1 MCFSMHADLEKLLSL
16 GKITP
21 SLAEKLDRIA
31 PGRYCFHASWGAGKV
46 ISWNLPAKKLVI
58 DFEENPEHEV
68 ALEFA
73 PRILE
78 FISDDHFLAKRYE
91 DTESLINLSVDDPVE
106 LVRVTLQGYGNSLT
120 PEKLEAALKGTVIAA
135 DKWKNW
141 WDKVRAMLRSNVQFM
156 MPTRK
161 GERITLRANILSRAQ
176 AALEDYN
183 KAADL
188 KAKVRVLDG
197 IKMEAVMAEP
207 DAVNALIRAV
217 DADVRN
223 GGSLCIRDSQ
233 QVLELAVL
241 RDDLIASLKNTEA
254 AKEAYPLRSIV
265 EANIGDVGRFA
276 EVLNSMPAVRQ
287 KRVYATLP
295 AIFGEDWPQKALE
308 LFDAGGARAVGEIA
322 KFLIEEG
329 QDKVLV
335 KHLKHE
341 LLRQTLPAE
350 SLIWICRQRH
360 DASKPLFG
368 LPVGIAMLSLIE
380 QDHMDGGPNR
390 MLRLK
395 NLFMEDK
402 SIIQEMIKGQ
412 DVAEVRQFAKML
424 YNTSAFSEQDRGALM
439 ARIISVFPDLHAIV
453 LDALVDNSDK
463 PEPIFVSWESLEA
476 RKKELE
482 ELVNV
487 KIPENLHNK
496 KISRAEGDLREN
508 GGYQDAKEVEKV
520 LNRRRAELE
529 HALALARGTD
539 FAVTDTSRAA
549 MGTKVTLQPL
559 NGGEPV
565 VYTILGAWDTN
576 PEKHIVSY
584 LSQVGKELTG
594 NMYELNTELV
604 RERVLGIK
612 TPYKTIESI
621 AVAKRPPA
629 LCPGCPHRGFFYTL
643 SKNKNYVV
651 TGDIGCYT
659 LGCAAPL
666 NCMDSVVC
674 MGAGFSAGM
683 GIAKSF
689 EKEGVTGKVVFG
701 VVGDSTFFHSGM
713 TGAAEIVYNKG
724 RMIPCVLDNR
734 ITGMTGHQDNPGT
747 GYTLQGDPTA
757 LLSVEKILTALGFA
771 PVLTVDPQDLKAMEA
786 AVDQAVDALDAGQQ
800 PAIVTRCP
808 CLLIKRDKFR
818 KGMCRVNADK
828 CRSCRSCLKVGC
840 PAISLENGKAVID
853 RTQCVGCTVCAQ
865 VCPFDAIEKEE
876 K

>member
-217 DADVRN
+217 DADLRN
-223 GGSLCIRDSQ
+223 GGSLALQ

-453 LDALVDNSDK
+453 
-463 PEPIFVSWESLEA
+463 
-476 RKKELE
+476 
-482 ELVNV
+482 

-594 NMYELNTELV
+594 
-604 RERVLGIK
+604 
-612 TPYKTIESI
+612 
-621 AVAKRPPA
+621 
-629 LCPGCPHRGFFYTL
+629 
-643 SKNKNYVV
+643 
-651 TGDIGCYT
+651 
-659 LGCAAPL
+659 
-666 NCMDSVVC
+666 
-674 MGAGFSAGM
+674 
-683 GIAKSF
+683 KS
-689 EKEGVTGKVVFG
+689 
-701 VVGDSTFFHSGM
+701 VGDQVK
-713 TGAAEIVYNKG
+713 IVPMDGDKKKVYT
-724 RMIPCVLDNR
+724 
-734 ITGMTGHQDNPGT
+734 IT
-747 GYTLQGDPTA
+747 
-757 LLSVEKILTALGFA
+757 KI
-771 PVLTVDPQDLKAMEA
+771 EA
-786 AVDQAVDALDAGQQ
+786 A
-800 PAIVTRCP
+800 
-808 CLLIKRDKFR
+808 F
-818 KGMCRVNADK
+818 
-828 CRSCRSCLKVGC
+828 
-840 PAISLENGKAVID
+840 
-853 RTQCVGCTVCAQ
+853 
-865 VCPFDAIEKEE
+865 
-876 K
+876 

>member
-217 DADVRN
+217 GRPAGLAGAERT
-223 GGSLCIRDSQ
+223 GGSLALQ

-265 EANIGDVGRFA
+265 EANIGEVGRFA

-439 ARIISVFPDLHAIV
+439 ARIISIFPDLHAIV

-594 NMYELNTELV
+594 
-604 RERVLGIK
+604 
-612 TPYKTIESI
+612 
-621 AVAKRPPA
+621 
-629 LCPGCPHRGFFYTL
+629 
-643 SKNKNYVV
+643 
-651 TGDIGCYT
+651 
-659 LGCAAPL
+659 
-666 NCMDSVVC
+666 
-674 MGAGFSAGM
+674 
-683 GIAKSF
+683 KS
-689 EKEGVTGKVVFG
+689 
-701 VVGDSTFFHSGM
+701 VGDQVK
-713 TGAAEIVYNKG
+713 IVPMDGDKKKVYT
-724 RMIPCVLDNR
+724 
-734 ITGMTGHQDNPGT
+734 IT
-747 GYTLQGDPTA
+747 
-757 LLSVEKILTALGFA
+757 KI
-771 PVLTVDPQDLKAMEA
+771 EA
-786 AVDQAVDALDAGQQ
+786 A
-800 PAIVTRCP
+800 
-808 CLLIKRDKFR
+808 F
-818 KGMCRVNADK
+818 
-828 CRSCRSCLKVGC
+828 
-840 PAISLENGKAVID
+840 
-853 RTQCVGCTVCAQ
+853 
-865 VCPFDAIEKEE
+865 
-876 K
+876 

>member
-1 MCFSMHADLEKLLSL
+1 MCISMHADLEKLLSL

-31 PGRYCFHASWGAGKV
+31 PGRYCFHTSWGAGKV
-46 ISWNLPAKKLVI
+46 ISWNLAAKKLVI
-58 DFEENPEHEV
+58 DFEENPEHEI

-73 PRILE
+73 PKILE
-78 FISDDHFLAKRYE
+78 FIDDEHFLVKRYE
-91 DTESLINLSVDDPVE
+91 DPEALINLSADDPVE
-106 LVRVTLQGYGNSLT
+106 LVRIALKGYGNSLS
-120 PEKLEAALKGTVIAA
+120 PEKLEAALKGTVIAE

-161 GERITLRANILSRAQ
+161 GERITLRTNMLSRAQ

-188 KAKVRVLDG
+188 KARVRVLDG
-197 IKMEAVMAEP
+197 IKMDSVMAEP
-207 DAVNALIRAV
+207 DVVNVLVQAV

-223 GGSLCIRDSQ
+223 GGSLALQ

-241 RDDLIASLKNTEA
+241 RDDLIAAVKNTEA
-254 AKEAYPLRSIV
+254 AGDVYSLRSIV
-265 EANIGDVGRFA
+265 EANIGDVERFA

-287 KRVYATLP
+287 KRVYVTLP
-295 AIFGEDWPQKALE
+295 AIFGEEWTQKALE
-308 LFDAGGARAVGEIA
+308 LFDASGARAVGEIA

-329 QDKVLV
+329 QDKALV

-402 SIIQEMIKGQ
+402 NIIQEMIKGQ

-439 ARIISVFPDLHAIV
+439 ARVIGVFPNLHSIV
-453 LDALVDNSDK
+453 LDAMVDTSDK
-463 PEPIFVSWESLEA
+463 PEPIFVSWDSLEA

-520 LNRRRAELE
+520 LNRRRSELE

-549 MGTKVTLQPL
+549 MGMKVTLQPL
-559 NGGEPV
+559 AGGDAV

-594 NMYELNTELV
+594 KSVGDQVKIVPMDGDKKKV
-604 RERVLGIK
+604 F
-612 TPYKTIESI
+612 TITKIE
-621 AVAKRPPA
+621 PA
-629 LCPGCPHRGFFYTL
+629 L
-643 SKNKNYVV
+643 
-651 TGDIGCYT
+651 
-659 LGCAAPL
+659 
-666 NCMDSVVC
+666 
-674 MGAGFSAGM
+674 
-683 GIAKSF
+683 
-689 EKEGVTGKVVFG
+689 
-701 VVGDSTFFHSGM
+701 
-713 TGAAEIVYNKG
+713 
-724 RMIPCVLDNR
+724 
-734 ITGMTGHQDNPGT
+734 
-747 GYTLQGDPTA
+747 
-757 LLSVEKILTALGFA
+757 
-771 PVLTVDPQDLKAMEA
+771 
-786 AVDQAVDALDAGQQ
+786 
-800 PAIVTRCP
+800 
-808 CLLIKRDKFR
+808 
-818 KGMCRVNADK
+818 
-828 CRSCRSCLKVGC
+828 
-840 PAISLENGKAVID
+840 
-853 RTQCVGCTVCAQ
+853 
-865 VCPFDAIEKEE
+865 
-876 K
+876 

>member
-46 ISWNLPAKKLVI
+46 ISWNLAAKKLVI

-73 PRILE
+73 PKILE
-78 FISDDHFLAKRYE
+78 FIDDEHFLVKRYE
-91 DTESLINLSVDDPVE
+91 DPEALINLSADNPVE
-106 LVRVTLQGYGNSLT
+106 LVRLTLQGYGNSLS
-120 PEKLEAALKGTVIAA
+120 PEKLEAALKGTVIAE

-141 WDKVRAMLRSNVQFM
+141 WDKVRTMLRSNVQFM

-161 GERITLRANILSRAQ
+161 GERITLRTNTLSRAQ

-188 KAKVRVLDG
+188 KARVRVLDG
-197 IKMEAVMAEP
+197 IKMDSVTAEP
-207 DAVNALIRAV
+207 DVVNALVQAV

-223 GGSLCIRDSQ
+223 GGSLALQ

-241 RDDLIASLKNTEA
+241 RDDLIAAVKNTEA
-254 AKEAYPLRSIV
+254 AGDAYPLRSIV
-265 EANIGDVGRFA
+265 EASIGDVERLA

-287 KRVYATLP
+287 KRVYVTLP
-295 AIFGEDWPQKALE
+295 VIFGEEWTQKALE
-308 LFDAGGARAVGEIA
+308 LFDASGARAVGEIA

-329 QDKVLV
+329 HDKDLV

-360 DASKPLFG
+360 DAAKPLFG
-368 LPVGIAMLSLIE
+368 LSVGIAMLSLIE

-402 SIIQEMIKGQ
+402 NIIQEMIKGQ

-439 ARIISVFPDLHAIV
+439 ARVIGVFPNLHSIV
-453 LDALVDNSDK
+453 LDAMVDTSDK
-463 PEPIFVSWESLEA
+463 PEPIFVSWDSLEA

-520 LNRRRAELE
+520 LNRRRSELE
-529 HALALARGTD
+529 HALTLARGTD

-549 MGTKVTLQPL
+549 MGMKVTLQPL
-559 NGGEPV
+559 SGGDAV

-594 NMYELNTELV
+594 
-604 RERVLGIK
+604 
-612 TPYKTIESI
+612 
-621 AVAKRPPA
+621 
-629 LCPGCPHRGFFYTL
+629 
-643 SKNKNYVV
+643 
-651 TGDIGCYT
+651 
-659 LGCAAPL
+659 
-666 NCMDSVVC
+666 
-674 MGAGFSAGM
+674 
-683 GIAKSF
+683 KS
-689 EKEGVTGKVVFG
+689 
-701 VVGDSTFFHSGM
+701 VGDHVK
-713 TGAAEIVYNKG
+713 IVPMDGDKKK
-724 RMIPCVLDNR
+724 VFA
-734 ITGMTGHQDNPGT
+734 IT
-747 GYTLQGDPTA
+747 
-757 LLSVEKILTALGFA
+757 KI
-771 PVLTVDPQDLKAMEA
+771 E
-786 AVDQAVDALDAGQQ
+786 
-800 PAIVTRCP
+800 PA
-808 CLLIKRDKFR
+808 F
-818 KGMCRVNADK
+818 
-828 CRSCRSCLKVGC
+828 
-840 PAISLENGKAVID
+840 
-853 RTQCVGCTVCAQ
+853 
-865 VCPFDAIEKEE
+865 
-876 K
+876 

>member
-217 DADVRN
+217 DADVRS
-223 GGSLCIRDSQ
+223 GSLALQ

-368 LPVGIAMLSLIE
+368 LPVGITMLSLIE

-439 ARIISVFPDLHAIV
+439 ARIISIFPDLHAIV

-594 NMYELNTELV
+594 
-604 RERVLGIK
+604 
-612 TPYKTIESI
+612 
-621 AVAKRPPA
+621 
-629 LCPGCPHRGFFYTL
+629 
-643 SKNKNYVV
+643 
-651 TGDIGCYT
+651 
-659 LGCAAPL
+659 
-666 NCMDSVVC
+666 
-674 MGAGFSAGM
+674 
-683 GIAKSF
+683 KS
-689 EKEGVTGKVVFG
+689 
-701 VVGDSTFFHSGM
+701 VGDQVK
-713 TGAAEIVYNKG
+713 IVPMDGDKKK
-724 RMIPCVLDNR
+724 V
-734 ITGMTGHQDNPGT
+734 
-747 GYTLQGDPTA
+747 YTIM
-757 LLSVEKILTALGFA
+757 KI
-771 PVLTVDPQDLKAMEA
+771 EA
-786 AVDQAVDALDAGQQ
+786 A
-800 PAIVTRCP
+800 
-808 CLLIKRDKFR
+808 F
-818 KGMCRVNADK
+818 
-828 CRSCRSCLKVGC
+828 
-840 PAISLENGKAVID
+840 
-853 RTQCVGCTVCAQ
+853 
-865 VCPFDAIEKEE
+865 
-876 K
+876 

>member
-1 MCFSMHADLEKLLSL
+1 MHFSMHADLEKLLSL

-31 PGRYCFHASWGAGKV
+31 PGRYCFHTTWGAGKV
-46 ISWNLPAKKLVI
+46 ISWNLAAKKLVI

-73 PRILE
+73 PKILE
-78 FISDDHFLAKRYE
+78 FLHDDHFLARRYE

-161 GERITLRANILSRAQ
+161 GERITLRTNILSRAQ

-183 KAADL
+183 KAAD
-188 KAKVRVLDG
+188 G
-197 IKMEAVMAEP
+197 IKMETVMTEP
-207 DAVNALIRAV
+207 DAVNALVQAV

-223 GGSLCIRDSQ
+223 GGSLALQ

-241 RDDLIASLKNTEA
+241 RDDLIAAVKNTEA
-254 AKEAYPLRSIV
+254 AQAVYPLRSIV
-265 EANIGDVGRFA
+265 EANIGDVERFA

-287 KRVYATLP
+287 KRVYVTLP
-295 AIFGEDWPQKALE
+295 AVFGEEWTQKALE
-308 LFDAGGARAVGEIA
+308 LFDASGARAVGEIA

-329 QDKVLV
+329 HDKALV

-402 SIIQEMIKGQ
+402 NIIQEMIKGQ

-439 ARIISVFPDLHAIV
+439 ARVISVFPDLHAIV
-453 LDALVDNSDK
+453 LDALVDTSDK
-463 PEPIFVSWESLEA
+463 PEPIFVSWDSLEA

-520 LNRRRAELE
+520 LNRRRSELE
-529 HALALARGTD
+529 QALALARGTD
-539 FAVTDTSRAA
+539 FAVTDTSKAA
-549 MGTKVTLQPL
+549 MGMKVTLQPL
-559 NGGEPV
+559 AGGDAV

-594 NMYELNTELV
+594 
-604 RERVLGIK
+604 R
-612 TPYKTIESI
+612 S
-621 AVAKRPPA
+621 
-629 LCPGCPHRGFFYTL
+629 
-643 SKNKNYVV
+643 
-651 TGDIGCYT
+651 
-659 LGCAAPL
+659 
-666 NCMDSVVC
+666 
-674 MGAGFSAGM
+674 
-683 GIAKSF
+683 
-689 EKEGVTGKVVFG
+689 
-701 VVGDSTFFHSGM
+701 VGDQVK
-713 TGAAEIVYNKG
+713 IVPMDGDKKK
-724 RMIPCVLDNR
+724 VFT
-734 ITGMTGHQDNPGT
+734 IT
-747 GYTLQGDPTA
+747 
-757 LLSVEKILTALGFA
+757 KI
-771 PVLTVDPQDLKAMEA
+771 EA
-786 AVDQAVDALDAGQQ
+786 A
-800 PAIVTRCP
+800 
-808 CLLIKRDKFR
+808 F
-818 KGMCRVNADK
+818 
-828 CRSCRSCLKVGC
+828 
-840 PAISLENGKAVID
+840 
-853 RTQCVGCTVCAQ
+853 
-865 VCPFDAIEKEE
+865 
-876 K
+876 

>member
-1 MCFSMHADLEKLLSL
+1 MHADLEKLLSL

-223 GGSLCIRDSQ
+223 GGSLALQ

-487 KIPENLHNK
+487 KIPENLLQRFPVRRDLAK
-496 KISRAEGDLREN
+496 RRLPGCQGSGEGA
-508 GGYQDAKEVEKV
+508 QH
-520 LNRRRAELE
+520 RRAELE
-529 HALALARGTD
+529 HALALARGT
-539 FAVTDTSRAA
+539 
-549 MGTKVTLQPL
+549 TLP
-559 NGGEPV
+559 
-565 VYTILGAWDTN
+565 
-576 PEKHIVSY
+576 
-584 LSQVGKELTG
+584 
-594 NMYELNTELV
+594 
-604 RERVLGIK
+604 
-612 TPYKTIESI
+612 
-621 AVAKRPPA
+621 
-629 LCPGCPHRGFFYTL
+629 
-643 SKNKNYVV
+643 
-651 TGDIGCYT
+651 
-659 LGCAAPL
+659 
-666 NCMDSVVC
+666 
-674 MGAGFSAGM
+674 
-683 GIAKSF
+683 
-689 EKEGVTGKVVFG
+689 
-701 VVGDSTFFHSGM
+701 
-713 TGAAEIVYNKG
+713 
-724 RMIPCVLDNR
+724 
-734 ITGMTGHQDNPGT
+734 
-747 GYTLQGDPTA
+747 
-757 LLSVEKILTALGFA
+757 
-771 PVLTVDPQDLKAMEA
+771 
-786 AVDQAVDALDAGQQ
+786 
-800 PAIVTRCP
+800 
-808 CLLIKRDKFR
+808 
-818 KGMCRVNADK
+818 
-828 CRSCRSCLKVGC
+828 
-840 PAISLENGKAVID
+840 
-853 RTQCVGCTVCAQ
+853 
-865 VCPFDAIEKEE
+865 
-876 K
+876 

>member
-46 ISWNLPAKKLVI
+46 ISWNLAAKKLVI

-73 PRILE
+73 PKILE
-78 FISDDHFLAKRYE
+78 FIDDEHFLVKRYE
-91 DTESLINLSVDDPVE
+91 DPEALINLSADNPVE
-106 LVRVTLQGYGNSLT
+106 LVRLTLQGYGNSLS
-120 PEKLEAALKGTVIAA
+120 PEKLEAALKGTVIAE

-161 GERITLRANILSRAQ
+161 GERITLRTNTLSRAQ

-188 KAKVRVLDG
+188 KARVRVLDG
-197 IKMEAVMAEP
+197 IKMDSVTAEP
-207 DAVNALIRAV
+207 DVVNALVQAV

-223 GGSLCIRDSQ
+223 GGSLALQ

-241 RDDLIASLKNTEA
+241 RDDLIAAVKNTEA
-254 AKEAYPLRSIV
+254 AGDAYPLRSIV
-265 EANIGDVGRFA
+265 EASIGDVERLA

-287 KRVYATLP
+287 KRVYVTLP
-295 AIFGEDWPQKALE
+295 VIFGEEWTQKALE
-308 LFDAGGARAVGEIA
+308 LFDASGARAVGEIA

-329 QDKVLV
+329 QDKALV

-360 DASKPLFG
+360 DAAKPLFG
-368 LPVGIAMLSLIE
+368 LSVGIAMLSLIE

-402 SIIQEMIKGQ
+402 NIIQEMIKGQ

-439 ARIISVFPDLHAIV
+439 ARVIGVFPNLHSIV
-453 LDALVDNSDK
+453 LDAMVDTSDK
-463 PEPIFVSWESLEA
+463 PEPIFVSWDSLEA

-520 LNRRRAELE
+520 LNRRRSELE
-529 HALALARGTD
+529 HALTLARGTD

-549 MGTKVTLQPL
+549 MGMKVTLQPL
-559 NGGEPV
+559 SGGDAV

-594 NMYELNTELV
+594 
-604 RERVLGIK
+604 
-612 TPYKTIESI
+612 
-621 AVAKRPPA
+621 
-629 LCPGCPHRGFFYTL
+629 
-643 SKNKNYVV
+643 
-651 TGDIGCYT
+651 
-659 LGCAAPL
+659 
-666 NCMDSVVC
+666 
-674 MGAGFSAGM
+674 
-683 GIAKSF
+683 KS
-689 EKEGVTGKVVFG
+689 
-701 VVGDSTFFHSGM
+701 VGDHVK
-713 TGAAEIVYNKG
+713 IVPMDGDKKK
-724 RMIPCVLDNR
+724 VFA
-734 ITGMTGHQDNPGT
+734 IT
-747 GYTLQGDPTA
+747 
-757 LLSVEKILTALGFA
+757 KI
-771 PVLTVDPQDLKAMEA
+771 E
-786 AVDQAVDALDAGQQ
+786 
-800 PAIVTRCP
+800 PA
-808 CLLIKRDKFR
+808 F
-818 KGMCRVNADK
+818 
-828 CRSCRSCLKVGC
+828 
-840 PAISLENGKAVID
+840 
-853 RTQCVGCTVCAQ
+853 
-865 VCPFDAIEKEE
+865 
-876 K
+876 

>member
-223 GGSLCIRDSQ
+223 GGSLALQ

-254 AKEAYPLRSIV
+254 AKEAYPLRSI
-265 EANIGDVGRFA
+265 
-276 EVLNSMPAVRQ
+276 
-287 KRVYATLP
+287 VYATLP

-594 NMYELNTELV
+594 
-604 RERVLGIK
+604 
-612 TPYKTIESI
+612 
-621 AVAKRPPA
+621 
-629 LCPGCPHRGFFYTL
+629 
-643 SKNKNYVV
+643 
-651 TGDIGCYT
+651 
-659 LGCAAPL
+659 
-666 NCMDSVVC
+666 
-674 MGAGFSAGM
+674 
-683 GIAKSF
+683 KS
-689 EKEGVTGKVVFG
+689 
-701 VVGDSTFFHSGM
+701 VGDQVK
-713 TGAAEIVYNKG
+713 IVPMDGDKKKVYT
-724 RMIPCVLDNR
+724 
-734 ITGMTGHQDNPGT
+734 IT
-747 GYTLQGDPTA
+747 
-757 LLSVEKILTALGFA
+757 KI
-771 PVLTVDPQDLKAMEA
+771 EA
-786 AVDQAVDALDAGQQ
+786 A
-800 PAIVTRCP
+800 
-808 CLLIKRDKFR
+808 F
-818 KGMCRVNADK
+818 
-828 CRSCRSCLKVGC
+828 
-840 PAISLENGKAVID
+840 
-853 RTQCVGCTVCAQ
+853 
-865 VCPFDAIEKEE
+865 
-876 K
+876 

>member
-223 GGSLCIRDSQ
+223 GGSLALQ

-341 LLRQTLPAE
+341 LLRQTLPVE

-594 NMYELNTELV
+594 
-604 RERVLGIK
+604 
-612 TPYKTIESI
+612 
-621 AVAKRPPA
+621 
-629 LCPGCPHRGFFYTL
+629 
-643 SKNKNYVV
+643 
-651 TGDIGCYT
+651 
-659 LGCAAPL
+659 
-666 NCMDSVVC
+666 
-674 MGAGFSAGM
+674 
-683 GIAKSF
+683 KS
-689 EKEGVTGKVVFG
+689 
-701 VVGDSTFFHSGM
+701 VGDQVK
-713 TGAAEIVYNKG
+713 IVPMDGDKKKVYT
-724 RMIPCVLDNR
+724 
-734 ITGMTGHQDNPGT
+734 IT
-747 GYTLQGDPTA
+747 
-757 LLSVEKILTALGFA
+757 KI
-771 PVLTVDPQDLKAMEA
+771 EA
-786 AVDQAVDALDAGQQ
+786 A
-800 PAIVTRCP
+800 
-808 CLLIKRDKFR
+808 F
-818 KGMCRVNADK
+818 
-828 CRSCRSCLKVGC
+828 
-840 PAISLENGKAVID
+840 
-853 RTQCVGCTVCAQ
+853 
-865 VCPFDAIEKEE
+865 
-876 K
+876 

>member
-207 DAVNALIRAV
+207 DAVNVLIRAV

-223 GGSLCIRDSQ
+223 GGSLALQ

-265 EANIGDVGRFA
+265 GANIGDVGRFA

-476 RKKELE
+476 RKKEPVTEKELE

-594 NMYELNTELV
+594 
-604 RERVLGIK
+604 
-612 TPYKTIESI
+612 
-621 AVAKRPPA
+621 
-629 LCPGCPHRGFFYTL
+629 
-643 SKNKNYVV
+643 
-651 TGDIGCYT
+651 
-659 LGCAAPL
+659 
-666 NCMDSVVC
+666 
-674 MGAGFSAGM
+674 
-683 GIAKSF
+683 KS
-689 EKEGVTGKVVFG
+689 
-701 VVGDSTFFHSGM
+701 VGDQVK
-713 TGAAEIVYNKG
+713 IVPMDGDKKKVYT
-724 RMIPCVLDNR
+724 
-734 ITGMTGHQDNPGT
+734 IT
-747 GYTLQGDPTA
+747 
-757 LLSVEKILTALGFA
+757 KI
-771 PVLTVDPQDLKAMEA
+771 EA
-786 AVDQAVDALDAGQQ
+786 A
-800 PAIVTRCP
+800 
-808 CLLIKRDKFR
+808 F
-818 KGMCRVNADK
+818 
-828 CRSCRSCLKVGC
+828 
-840 PAISLENGKAVID
+840 
-853 RTQCVGCTVCAQ
+853 
-865 VCPFDAIEKEE
+865 
-876 K
+876 

>member
-135 DKWKNW
+135 DKWKGW

-223 GGSLCIRDSQ
+223 GGSLALQ

-254 AKEAYPLRSIV
+254 AKEAYSLRSIV

-322 KFLIEEG
+322 KCLIEEG

-439 ARIISVFPDLHAIV
+439 AHIISVFPDLHAIV

-594 NMYELNTELV
+594 
-604 RERVLGIK
+604 
-612 TPYKTIESI
+612 
-621 AVAKRPPA
+621 
-629 LCPGCPHRGFFYTL
+629 
-643 SKNKNYVV
+643 
-651 TGDIGCYT
+651 
-659 LGCAAPL
+659 
-666 NCMDSVVC
+666 
-674 MGAGFSAGM
+674 
-683 GIAKSF
+683 KS
-689 EKEGVTGKVVFG
+689 
-701 VVGDSTFFHSGM
+701 VGDQVK
-713 TGAAEIVYNKG
+713 IVPMDGDKKKVYT
-724 RMIPCVLDNR
+724 
-734 ITGMTGHQDNPGT
+734 IT
-747 GYTLQGDPTA
+747 
-757 LLSVEKILTALGFA
+757 KI
-771 PVLTVDPQDLKAMEA
+771 EA
-786 AVDQAVDALDAGQQ
+786 A
-800 PAIVTRCP
+800 
-808 CLLIKRDKFR
+808 F
-818 KGMCRVNADK
+818 
-828 CRSCRSCLKVGC
+828 
-840 PAISLENGKAVID
+840 
-853 RTQCVGCTVCAQ
+853 
-865 VCPFDAIEKEE
+865 
-876 K
+876 

>member
-223 GGSLCIRDSQ
+223 GSLALQ

-549 MGTKVTLQPL
+549 MGTKVILQPL

-594 NMYELNTELV
+594 
-604 RERVLGIK
+604 
-612 TPYKTIESI
+612 
-621 AVAKRPPA
+621 
-629 LCPGCPHRGFFYTL
+629 
-643 SKNKNYVV
+643 
-651 TGDIGCYT
+651 
-659 LGCAAPL
+659 
-666 NCMDSVVC
+666 
-674 MGAGFSAGM
+674 
-683 GIAKSF
+683 KS
-689 EKEGVTGKVVFG
+689 
-701 VVGDSTFFHSGM
+701 VGDQVK
-713 TGAAEIVYNKG
+713 IVPMDGDKKKVYT
-724 RMIPCVLDNR
+724 
-734 ITGMTGHQDNPGT
+734 IT
-747 GYTLQGDPTA
+747 
-757 LLSVEKILTALGFA
+757 KI
-771 PVLTVDPQDLKAMEA
+771 EA
-786 AVDQAVDALDAGQQ
+786 A
-800 PAIVTRCP
+800 
-808 CLLIKRDKFR
+808 F
-818 KGMCRVNADK
+818 
-828 CRSCRSCLKVGC
+828 
-840 PAISLENGKAVID
+840 
-853 RTQCVGCTVCAQ
+853 
-865 VCPFDAIEKEE
+865 
-876 K
+876 

>member
-1 MCFSMHADLEKLLSL
+1 MHFSMHADLEKLLSL

-31 PGRYCFHASWGAGKV
+31 PGRYCFHTTWGAGKV
-46 ISWNLPAKKLVI
+46 ISWNLAAKKLVI

-73 PRILE
+73 PKILE
-78 FISDDHFLAKRYE
+78 FLHDDHFLARRYE

-161 GERITLRANILSRAQ
+161 GERITLRTNILSRAQ

-197 IKMEAVMAEP
+197 IKMETVMTEP
-207 DAVNALIRAV
+207 DAVNALVQAV

-223 GGSLCIRDSQ
+223 GGSLALQ

-241 RDDLIASLKNTEA
+241 RDDLIAAVKNTEA
-254 AKEAYPLRSIV
+254 AQAVYPLRSIV
-265 EANIGDVGRFA
+265 EANIGDVERFA

-287 KRVYATLP
+287 KRVYVTLP
-295 AIFGEDWPQKALE
+295 AVFGEEWTQKALE
-308 LFDAGGARAVGEIA
+308 LFDASGARAVGEIA

-329 QDKVLV
+329 HDKALV

-380 QDHMDGGPNR
+380 QDHMDGANR

-402 SIIQEMIKGQ
+402 NIIQEMIKGQ

-439 ARIISVFPDLHAIV
+439 ARVISVFPDLHAIV
-453 LDALVDNSDK
+453 LDALVDTSDK
-463 PEPIFVSWESLEA
+463 PEPIFVSWDSLEA

-520 LNRRRAELE
+520 LNRRRSELE
-529 HALALARGTD
+529 QALALARGTD
-539 FAVTDTSRAA
+539 FAVTDTSKAA
-549 MGTKVTLQPL
+549 MGMKVTLQPL
-559 NGGEPV
+559 AGGDAV

-594 NMYELNTELV
+594 
-604 RERVLGIK
+604 R
-612 TPYKTIESI
+612 S
-621 AVAKRPPA
+621 
-629 LCPGCPHRGFFYTL
+629 
-643 SKNKNYVV
+643 
-651 TGDIGCYT
+651 
-659 LGCAAPL
+659 
-666 NCMDSVVC
+666 
-674 MGAGFSAGM
+674 
-683 GIAKSF
+683 
-689 EKEGVTGKVVFG
+689 
-701 VVGDSTFFHSGM
+701 VGDQVK
-713 TGAAEIVYNKG
+713 IVPMDGDKKK
-724 RMIPCVLDNR
+724 VFT
-734 ITGMTGHQDNPGT
+734 IT
-747 GYTLQGDPTA
+747 
-757 LLSVEKILTALGFA
+757 KI
-771 PVLTVDPQDLKAMEA
+771 EA
-786 AVDQAVDALDAGQQ
+786 A
-800 PAIVTRCP
+800 
-808 CLLIKRDKFR
+808 F
-818 KGMCRVNADK
+818 
-828 CRSCRSCLKVGC
+828 
-840 PAISLENGKAVID
+840 
-853 RTQCVGCTVCAQ
+853 
-865 VCPFDAIEKEE
+865 
-876 K
+876 

>member
-223 GGSLCIRDSQ
+223 GGLALQ

-368 LPVGIAMLSLIE
+368 LPVGITMLSLIE

-439 ARIISVFPDLHAIV
+439 ARIISIFPDLHAIV

-539 FAVTDTSRAA
+539 FAVTDTARAA

-594 NMYELNTELV
+594 
-604 RERVLGIK
+604 
-612 TPYKTIESI
+612 
-621 AVAKRPPA
+621 
-629 LCPGCPHRGFFYTL
+629 
-643 SKNKNYVV
+643 
-651 TGDIGCYT
+651 
-659 LGCAAPL
+659 
-666 NCMDSVVC
+666 
-674 MGAGFSAGM
+674 
-683 GIAKSF
+683 KS
-689 EKEGVTGKVVFG
+689 
-701 VVGDSTFFHSGM
+701 VGDQVK
-713 TGAAEIVYNKG
+713 IVPMDGDKKK
-724 RMIPCVLDNR
+724 V
-734 ITGMTGHQDNPGT
+734 
-747 GYTLQGDPTA
+747 YTIM
-757 LLSVEKILTALGFA
+757 KI
-771 PVLTVDPQDLKAMEA
+771 EA
-786 AVDQAVDALDAGQQ
+786 A
-800 PAIVTRCP
+800 
-808 CLLIKRDKFR
+808 F
-818 KGMCRVNADK
+818 
-828 CRSCRSCLKVGC
+828 
-840 PAISLENGKAVID
+840 
-853 RTQCVGCTVCAQ
+853 
-865 VCPFDAIEKEE
+865 
-876 K
+876 

>member
-68 ALEFA
+68 ALEFSL
-73 PRILE
+73 PE
-78 FISDDHFLAKRYE
+78 FWSSSVTTISWPSGMKIPI
-91 DTESLINLSVDDPVE
+91 LINLSVDDPVE

-223 GGSLCIRDSQ
+223 GGSLALQ

-439 ARIISVFPDLHAIV
+439 ARIISVFPR
-453 LDALVDNSDK
+453 
-463 PEPIFVSWESLEA
+463 PA
-476 RKKELE
+476 RHCAGR
-482 ELVNV
+482 
-487 KIPENLHNK
+487 P
-496 KISRAEGDLREN
+496 GGQLR
-508 GGYQDAKEVEKV
+508 QT
-520 LNRRRAELE
+520 
-529 HALALARGTD
+529 GTD
-539 FAVTDTSRAA
+539 FRFL
-549 MGTKVTLQPL
+549 GKP
-559 NGGEPV
+559 GGP
-565 VYTILGAWDTN
+565 
-576 PEKHIVSY
+576 
-584 LSQVGKELTG
+584 
-594 NMYELNTELV
+594 
-604 RERVLGIK
+604 RE
-612 TPYKTIESI
+612 
-621 AVAKRPPA
+621 
-629 LCPGCPHRGFFYTL
+629 
-643 SKNKNYVV
+643 
-651 TGDIGCYT
+651 
-659 LGCAAPL
+659 
-666 NCMDSVVC
+666 
-674 MGAGFSAGM
+674 GAGR
-683 GIAKSF
+683 
-689 EKEGVTGKVVFG
+689 TGKREN
-701 VVGDSTFFHSGM
+701 SG
-713 TGAAEIVYNKG
+713 K
-724 RMIPCVLDNR
+724 
-734 ITGMTGHQDNPGT
+734 
-747 GYTLQGDPTA
+747 
-757 LLSVEKILTALGFA
+757 
-771 PVLTVDPQDLKAMEA
+771 
-786 AVDQAVDALDAGQQ
+786 
-800 PAIVTRCP
+800 PA
-808 CLLIKRDKFR
+808 
-818 KGMCRVNADK
+818 
-828 CRSCRSCLKVGC
+828 
-840 PAISLENGKAVID
+840 
-853 RTQCVGCTVCAQ
+853 
-865 VCPFDAIEKEE
+865 
-876 K
+876 

>member
-1 MCFSMHADLEKLLSL
+1 MHADLEKLLSL

-197 IKMEAVMAEP
+197 IKMEAVMAES
-207 DAVNALIRAV
+207 DSLNALIRAV

-223 GGSLCIRDSQ
+223 GSLALQ
-233 QVLELAVL
+233 QVLELPVL

-594 NMYELNTELV
+594 
-604 RERVLGIK
+604 
-612 TPYKTIESI
+612 
-621 AVAKRPPA
+621 
-629 LCPGCPHRGFFYTL
+629 
-643 SKNKNYVV
+643 
-651 TGDIGCYT
+651 
-659 LGCAAPL
+659 
-666 NCMDSVVC
+666 
-674 MGAGFSAGM
+674 
-683 GIAKSF
+683 KS
-689 EKEGVTGKVVFG
+689 
-701 VVGDSTFFHSGM
+701 VGDQVK
-713 TGAAEIVYNKG
+713 IVPMDGDKKKVYT
-724 RMIPCVLDNR
+724 
-734 ITGMTGHQDNPGT
+734 IT
-747 GYTLQGDPTA
+747 
-757 LLSVEKILTALGFA
+757 KI
-771 PVLTVDPQDLKAMEA
+771 EA
-786 AVDQAVDALDAGQQ
+786 A
-800 PAIVTRCP
+800 
-808 CLLIKRDKFR
+808 F
-818 KGMCRVNADK
+818 
-828 CRSCRSCLKVGC
+828 
-840 PAISLENGKAVID
+840 
-853 RTQCVGCTVCAQ
+853 
-865 VCPFDAIEKEE
+865 
-876 K
+876 